1 MQLIICN
8 NSLKKKLLNECN
20 TLINRKFMTMKEL
33 INSYYFSYDDE
44 TIFYLINKYGYKYNV
59 AKVYLDNLIY
69 IEDKVYNSDK
79 LNFLVRLKKELD
91 DNNLLIYDNYFKEYV
106 KNKDIIIYGDYFNKL
121 ESNLINELRSITNV
135 EIIKNEYK
143 EYDHVVYEF
152 DTMDEEVDYVA
163 YKICELIDS
172 GIDINNIK
180 LTNVSSDYYNT
191 IDKVFKMYNIPINI
205 INSSIYGSDICNYF
219 LEEFN
224 SDISITINKLKEK
237 NKGELLDIIIDICNK
252 YAFVKDYNKV
262 RDMIIYELK
271 RTNIPNK
278 KLKNKVEVIDYKNDI
293 INDEYVF
300 MLSFNQENIPVIYKD
315 EDYISDNIKDN
326 LLLDKTIDKNKVE
339 KELTIKKIKNI
350 KNLIITYKLK
360 TPFNTYFK
368 ANLINELGYKV
379 EYINTNKLISYSNIS
394 NKLKCG
400 KMLDDLVKYGSINSN
415 LDLYYNNYQIDYN
428 GKNVF
433 YNYCNKYKYMIK
445 YILKKT

>member
-8 NSLKKKLLNECN
+8 NSIKKKLLNESN

-44 TIFYLINKYGYKYNV
+44 TIFYLMDKYKYKYNV

-91 DNNLLIYDNYFKEYV
+91 LNNLLIYDNYFKEYI
-106 KNKDIIIYGDYFNKL
+106 KNKDIIIYGDYFNKF
-121 ESNLINELRSITNV
+121 ESNLIKELKGITNV
-135 EIIKNEYK
+135 EIINNEYK
-143 EYDHVVYEF
+143 EYDHTVYEF
-152 DTMDEEVDYVA
+152 DSMDEEVDYVA
-163 YKICELIDS
+163 YKICELINSD
-172 GIDINNIK
+172 IDINNIK

-191 IDKVFKMYNIPINI
+191 IDEFFKMYNIPINI
-205 INSSIYGSDICNYF
+205 INSSIYGTDISNYF
-219 LEEFN
+219 LDEYN

-237 NKGELLDIIIDICNK
+237 YNNDILDIIIDICNK

-262 RDMIIYELK
+262 KDMIIQTLK
-271 RTNIPNK
+271 NTNIPNK
-278 KLKNKVEVIDYKNDI
+278 KLKNKVEIIDYKNDI

-315 EDYISDNIKDN
+315 EDYISDILKDN
-326 LLLDKTIDKNKVE
+326 LLLDKTVDKNKQE
-339 KELTIKKIKNI
+339 LELTIKKIKII

-368 ANLINELGYKV
+368 SNLINILGYNV
-379 EYINTNKLISYSNIS
+379 EHVNTNKLISYSNIS
-394 NKLKCG
+394 DKLK
-400 KMLDDLVKYGSINSN
+400 
-415 LDLYYNNYQIDYN
+415 
-428 GKNVF
+428 
-433 YNYCNKYKYMIK
+433 
-445 YILKKT
+445 